1 MERSAANR
9 IDAITPARPAPAPA
23 EPPFYEDYLPYLLAR
38 AAHQV
43 AGRFH
48 DSLRRHDLTMLTWRV
63 LAALS
68 DGRNWTVTQLC
79 AVSLAKQPTVSKLL
93 DRLEQQRL
101 IIRSED
107 SGDGRRVLVRIT
119 AAGRRKVAPAM
130 LEATDY
136 NQSILAEHP
145 AADLERLKRLLRELI
160 ARYPT

>member
-1 MERSAANR
+1 MERADANR
-9 IDAITPARPAPAPA
+9 NHPIPPARVAPTPAER
-23 EPPFYEDYLPYLLAR
+23 PFYENYLPYLLAR

-63 LAALS
+63 LAALC

-79 AVSLAKQPTVSKLL
+79 EVSLAKQPTVSKLL

-101 IIRSED
+101 VVRSED
-107 SGDGRRVLVRIT
+107 RNDGRRVLVRIT

-130 LEATDY
+130 REATDY

-145 AADLERLKRLLRELI
+145 PADLVHLKRLLRELI
-160 ARYPT
+160 DRYPT